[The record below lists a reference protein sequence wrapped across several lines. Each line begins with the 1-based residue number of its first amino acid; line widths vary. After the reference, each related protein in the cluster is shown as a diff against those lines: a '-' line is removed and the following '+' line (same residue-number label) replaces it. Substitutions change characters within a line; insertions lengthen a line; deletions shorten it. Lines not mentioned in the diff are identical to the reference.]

1 MSGFIFDKMKWWGG
15 KVKYIS
21 MSKELLYVRSLDI
34 NFFKKKKDEED
45 VNNKKE
51 STNQHLGLGM
61 DPEQTSNPSPSFY
74 TRWI

>member
-1 MSGFIFDKMKWWGG
+1 
-15 KVKYIS
+15 

-34 NFFKKKKDEED
+34 NFFKKKKKDEED

-74 TRWI
+74 TR